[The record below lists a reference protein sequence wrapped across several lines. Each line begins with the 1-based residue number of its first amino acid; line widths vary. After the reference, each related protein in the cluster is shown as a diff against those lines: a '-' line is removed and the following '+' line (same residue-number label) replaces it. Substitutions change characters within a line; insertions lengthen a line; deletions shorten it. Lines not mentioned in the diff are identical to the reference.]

1 MRLLINL
8 FGSLLLLT
16 IVIGCG
22 GGGGGSTNPAGSLG
36 GATTYTI
43 GGTVSGLGVGDQVVL
58 TLNGDTVNT
67 STVSS
72 NTTFTFSQAVA
83 GNGTYAVAIS
93 AAPAGKTCSVVNGSG
108 AGVAANISN
117 VSVTCSTNGYQIG
130 GTVAGLASQPV
141 VLVLNGDT
149 SNTATVS
156 SNGAFTFSQ
165 SVAYSGTYTVTVG
178 TQPADT
184 TCSVSSGAGAN
195 VTADVSNISVLCT
208 ANAYAVSGTI
218 TGVGAQTTLLLN
230 GDVANAVT
238 LSSDGA
244 FSFTP
249 TMAHGAT
256 YTVTVGTQ
264 PTDLKYCQVSNATGT
279 ATAAVSNV
287 TVSCAY
293 ETWVMTEI
301 ANSTSAFPSDPI
313 FDPTNAANNIV
324 RTFGTGTLMRGY
336 LDVNGNY
343 YLSIVAT
350 PNTIF
355 KIANNGVKTSFLVP
369 LGINNLISIT
379 GDNQGN
385 VYFVDG
391 NSIFR
396 ASSNGNINT
405 VCTGLMSSNFNS
417 IAGFVYDNSQSIFYI
432 TDSMLDRIS
441 LLDPSSCNTTILTTA
456 ITSPQAV
463 NLDSSNNL
471 FVSTLSFITQVNKL
485 TGAAASTPLITS
497 ATPFLSYNF
506 VFDASQN
513 MYYLGRAKDA
523 VALDSSGITRILK
536 KNVASANT
544 SQRGIGRNANGD
556 IYLTIAGD
564 RKVIKLSRP

>member
-36 GATTYTI
+36 GATSYTI

-238 LSSDGA
+238 LSSDGS

-264 PTDLKYCQVSNATGT
+264 PTDLKYCRVTNATGT

-287 TVSCAY
+287 TVSCAAG
-293 ETWVMTEI
+293 TWVVTEI
-301 ANSTSAFPSDPI
+301 ANSTTAFPADPVL
-313 FDPTNAANNIV
+313 DPVNAANNVV
-324 RTFGTGTLMRGY
+324 RTIPATIKSGY
-336 LDVNGNY
+336 FDINGNY
-343 YLSIVAT
+343 YFTNNSGVT
-350 PNTIF
+350 FTYY
-355 KIANNGVKTSFLVP
+355 KITSSGVKTSFV
-369 LGINNLISIT
+369 INNAAASNTIT
-379 GDNQGN
+379 GDSAGN
-385 VYFVDG
+385 VYTAGTSKLFKI
-391 NSIFR
+391 ST
-396 ASSNGNINT
+396 NGNISEMCSSFSPPLSAVTSVVFDEISNT
-405 VCTGLMSSNFNS
+405 
-417 IAGFVYDNSQSIFYI
+417 FYV
-432 TDSMLDRIS
+432 TDSMQDRVFSINPTS
-441 LLDPSSCNTTILTTA
+441 CVVSQLNGNGIVTQPQSSVLG
-456 ITSPQAV
+456 P
-463 NLDSSNNL
+463 SNNL
-471 FVSTLSFITQVNKL
+471 YIATIYNVYTMNKATGVLSSAINSTRFNYVN
-485 TGAAASTPLITS
+485 GM
-497 ATPFLSYNF
+497 
-506 VFDASQN
+506 VFDSTG
-513 MYYLGRAKDA
+513 YLYLSLNRS
-523 VALDSSGITRILK
+523 LD
-536 KNVASANT
+536 ASAMASNGSLILLASGVSSST
-544 SQRGIGRNANGD
+544 DQIGIGRNANGD
-556 IYLTIAGD
+556 IYLTLRAS
-564 RKVIKLSRP
+564 RKIIKLSRP